1 MPSVSR
7 FGEGPQDAGD
17 QRRLRHA
24 MMGWREWM
32 LREFLR
38 YVYGLGVL
46 ALLVMGPLQ
55 MADSWLPV
63 ARAPVIEP
71 AVVGAIAIAFIVGVV
86 YLGYSMYQFLW
97 ARDGFVDRVVR
108 RHQAKG
114 GSEDDV
120 PHEEE

>member
-1 MPSVSR
+1 MPPVSR

-86 YLGYSMYQFLW
+86 YLAFSVYHYLW
-97 ARDGFVDRVVR
+97 AKDGLVDRVVR
-108 RHQAKG
+108 RHEKKG
-114 GSEDDV
+114 GSADDA
-120 PHEEE
+120 PLEEE

>member
-1 MPSVSR
+1 MQRVSR
-7 FGEGPQDAGD
+7 SGEGPQDPVD
-17 QRRLRHA
+17 DRRLRHA

-38 YVYGLGVL
+38 YVYALGVL

-86 YLGYSMYQFLW
+86 YLAYSIYIYLW
-97 ARDGFVDRVVR
+97 AKDGFVDRAVR
-108 RHQAKG
+108 RHEEKG
-114 GSEDDV
+114 GSAEDA
-120 PHEEE
+120 PLEEE

>member
-1 MPSVSR
+1 MSR
-7 FGEGPQDAGD
+7 SGDGPQDSGD
-17 QRRLRHA
+17 DRRLRHA

-38 YVYGLGVL
+38 YMFALGVL

-63 ARAPVIEP
+63 ARAPIIEP

-86 YLGYSMYQFLW
+86 YLSFSVYQYLW
-97 ARDGFVDRVVR
+97 AKDGFIDRTVQ
-108 RHQAKG
+108 RHEAKG
-114 GSEDDV
+114 GSTDDA
-120 PHEEE
+120 PLEEE